1 MINEVLVEAG
11 FFDRHSSMDLSRKIN
26 NFNYSNLLKIGD
38 TVKDVEEGL
47 GVGATTI
54 AVSSGTQSIE
64 KLVNAGPRVV
74 LPSLAALPHY
84 LENHNFTF

>member
-1 MINEVLVEAG
+1 MINEVLVQAG
-11 FFDRHSSMDLSRKIN
+11 FYDEPSTPDLSRK
-26 NFNYSNLLKIGD
+26 FDDFDYSVVLKVGD

-54 AVSSGTQSIE
+54 AVSSGTQSIG

-74 LPSLAALPHY
+74 
-84 LENHNFTF
+84 